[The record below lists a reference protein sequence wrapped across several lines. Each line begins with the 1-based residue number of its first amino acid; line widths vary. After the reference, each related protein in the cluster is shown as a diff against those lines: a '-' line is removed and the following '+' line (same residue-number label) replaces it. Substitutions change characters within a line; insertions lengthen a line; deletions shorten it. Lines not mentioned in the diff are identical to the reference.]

1 MDNSWLVNVI
11 VLHLK
16 IMLVLQEH
24 YKKRIPL
31 YRVREIFQLFLT
43 EYVDTNI
50 NLSLTSFNDL
60 RSMNTLIH
68 SHMPERSCLCI
79 YHENMKLLLK
89 PLSKYIRCPG
99 LHSLQ

>member
-1 MDNSWLVNVI
+1 M
-11 VLHLK
+11 
-16 IMLVLQEH
+16 MVLQQH

-31 YRVREIFQLFLT
+31 YRVRERFQLFLT

-60 RSMNTLIH
+60 RPINLLIQ
-68 SHMPERSCLCI
+68 SHMPGRSCLCI
-79 YHENMKLLLK
+79 YHEKMNLLLK